1 MENSPSYFDPRTL
14 AKLSG
19 LELRA
24 RHVVEGYVS
33 GLHRSPYH
41 GFSIEF
47 AQHRE
52 YVPGDDLRYVDWKV
66 YGRSDKIYLKQ
77 YEQETNLVAY
87 LLLDASESM
96 LYQGERAAL
105 SKLEYAKT
113 AAASLAYLVIRH
125 QDSAGLATFDSEV
138 RALARPAST
147 PSHFKEL
154 VHLLEQTQPQGK
166 TTAGAILHHLAERFT
181 KRGVV
186 LVFSDLFDDVAA
198 LSAGLKHLRHR
209 RHDVVLFHVL
219 DRDELEFP
227 FRQPS
232 LFLGLEGLPNVS
244 VDARAL
250 RKAYLEQFN
259 KFQEDVRRACLE
271 VGGDYVLMPTD
282 QPLDV
287 VLSQYLAS
295 RMARAYR

>member
-87 LLLDASESM
+87 VLLDSSESM
-96 LYQGERAAL
+96 LYQGEKAPL

-113 AAASLAYLVIRH
+113 AAACLAYLVIRH
-125 QDSAGLATFDSEV
+125 QDSIGLVTFDSEV
-138 RALARPAST
+138 RSLLRPAST

-154 VHLLEQTQPQGK
+154 VHLLEQTRPQGK
-166 TTAGAILHHLAERFT
+166 TTAGAIFHNLAERFT
-181 KRGVV
+181 KRGIV

-198 LSAGLKHLRHR
+198 LAAGLKHLRHR
-209 RHDVVLFHVL
+209 RHDVVLFHIL

-232 LFLGLEGLPNVS
+232 LFLGLEGLPNVA

-250 RKAYLEQFN
+250 RKAYLEQFGN
-259 KFQEDVRRACLE
+259 YLAAVKRTCLE
-271 VGGDYVLMPTD
+271 LGGDYVLMTTD
-282 QPLDV
+282 HPLDV
-287 VLSQYLAS
+287 ALSSYLSS